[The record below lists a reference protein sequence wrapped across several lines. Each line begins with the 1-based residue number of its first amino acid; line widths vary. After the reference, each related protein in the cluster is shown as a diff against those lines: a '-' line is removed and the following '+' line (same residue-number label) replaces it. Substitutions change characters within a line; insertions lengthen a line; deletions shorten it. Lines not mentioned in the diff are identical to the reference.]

1 MNSLIVFLTSY
12 GGLISQALS
21 LVAKG
26 IELGPELMAQ
36 IKNHYEL
43 MEQLVS
49 QKRAPTQEE
58 IDALNASI
66 DADRAILQAPQ
77 E

>member
-12 GGLISQALS
+12 GGLITQALS
-21 LVAKG
+21 LAAKG

-36 IKNHYEL
+36 IKSHYEL
-43 MEQLVS
+43 MAQLVE

-58 IDALNASI
+58 IDALNAGI
-66 DADRAILQAPQ
+66 AADQAILQAPI

>member
-1 MNSLIVFLTSY
+1 MNSLLVFLPSY

-26 IELGPELMAQ
+26 IELGPELIKQ
-36 IKNHYEL
+36 IDNHAEL
-43 MEQLVS
+43 MKQLVT

-66 DADRAILQAPQ
+66 EADRAILQAPI